1 MSNNIAD
8 SLRTWANGSR
18 PAEAAVELIV
28 SALDGRLLDGPWI
41 RTDNRGRTWFDP
53 HVATAEASYLSG
65 GERRVLSVATSL
77 VSDDHPVDLGD
88 AIPGLDLDEIRLV
101 LNALAHSGGLPSG
114 FSGPGEDHH
123 DSC

>member
-18 PAEAAVELIV
+18 PAEAAVKLIV

-41 RTDNRGRTWFDP
+41 RTDDQIRTWFDP
-53 HVATAEASYLSG
+53 VTATAEAGYLSG
-65 GERRVLSVATSL
+65 GEQRVLSVATSL

-88 AIPGLDLDEIRLV
+88 VITGLDLGELRLV
-101 LNALAHSGGLPSG
+101 LRALAHAGGLSSV
-114 FSGPGEDHH
+114 FAGPGEDHH

>member
-1 MSNNIAD
+1 MSNNIAE
-8 SLRTWANGSR
+8 LRRWANGSR

-41 RTDNRGRTWFDP
+41 RTDDQGRTWFDP
-53 HVATAEASYLSG
+53 DTATAEAGYLSG
-65 GERRVLSVATSL
+65 GEQRVLSIATSL

-88 AIPGLDLDEIRLV
+88 AITGLDLGELRLV
-101 LNALAHSGGLPSG
+101 LKALAHAGGLSSV
-114 FSGPGEDHH
+114 FAGPGEDHH